1 MRNTTSD
8 MKLNW
13 RPDGDGGFGL
23 YWGRRIV
30 PTLRVVPDAKYSGM
44 WRVQWP
50 DGRLSDMCNLS
61 RAKDAASLIALRLYA
76 ESASEAPPVRQKRE
90 AATLHAL

>member
-1 MRNTTSD
+1 MRHTTSD

-13 RPDGDGGFGL
+13 RPDGDGGLGL
-23 YWGRRIV
+23 YWGRRTV

-50 DGRLSDMCNLS
+50 DGRLSDMANLC
-61 RAKDAASLIALRLYA
+61 RAKDAASRIALRLYA
-76 ESASEAPPVRQKRE
+76 EHASEAPPIRQKRV
-90 AATLHAL
+90 AAIPHAL